1 MDVGQKKG
9 TPRDWEDTLEKI
21 RGVLSVRV
29 MVKDNQVTTVQVL
42 ARAGRHPKQLTRD
55 VVSVLLARHGL
66 ELDPKLVNVAQ
77 VESSEDLIDGPGRA
91 RLAALDYRFRGNWVE
106 IDVSLEYGG
115 RLLSGSAQGSAVASH
130 PLRLVAQATLGALA
144 AGLPGMDV
152 LFTVED
158 VSSARL
164 AGWAVMVVGVGVVGP
179 DGDEVLTGSCLV
191 RGDEREAVARATLD
205 AVNRRFALLVARDG
219 KTL

>member
-66 ELDPKLVNVAQ
+66 DLDPKLVNVAQ
-77 VESSEDLIDGPGRA
+77 VESSEDLIDGPGRV

-115 RLLSGSAQGSAVASH
+115 RLLSGSAQGSAVASY

-158 VSSARL
+158 VSSSRL

-179 DGDEVLTGSCLV
+179 DGDELLTGSCLV
-191 RGDEREAVARATLD
+191 RGDEREAVVRATLD